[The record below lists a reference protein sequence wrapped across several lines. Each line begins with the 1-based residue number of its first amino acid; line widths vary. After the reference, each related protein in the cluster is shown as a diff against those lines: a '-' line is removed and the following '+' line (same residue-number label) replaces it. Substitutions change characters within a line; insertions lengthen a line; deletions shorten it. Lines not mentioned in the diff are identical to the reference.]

1 MYYLCGADVILR
13 IASEVKKRANVA
25 KIGHFLGFCFVHI
38 LWLKDEL
45 KRCLQRVIWRIK
57 RRIKTVANACFNV
70 YGDESR
76 TRIARSPFSTKNQI
90 DRNVMQRSNNVA
102 TKASQNASSV
112 TEPVTALKCGDPYG
126 AKAPQ
131 DDRGT
136 EPVAALC
143 SEMLTRF
150 RKTLSM
156 TGKKEH
162 HARNYGIYERN
173 YRIEGNGGIA

>member
-76 TRIARSPFSTKNQI
+76 TRIALSPFSAKNQR
-90 DRNVMQRSNNVA
+90 DRNVMQRSNKVA

-112 TEPVTALKCGDPYG
+112 TEPV
-126 AKAPQ
+126 
-131 DDRGT
+131 
-136 EPVAALC
+136 AALC
-143 SEMLTRF
+143 AGILTSGKALLR
-150 RKTLSM
+150 M
-156 TGKKEH
+156 TSDFTALMAME
-162 HARNYGIYERN
+162 A
-173 YRIEGNGGIA
+173 